1 MADDTVQRVAEEVA
15 ESVAAIPL
23 ASVAAL
29 ANAISSSRRVV
40 GYGLGREGLMLR
52 ALIMR
57 LMHLGVDAH
66 VAGDVT
72 CPPVGPGDLLIVCD
86 GPGYHHLTRTMLEV
100 AAAAA
105 ATTLVVTAR
114 PDGPTSR
121 IADARV
127 IIPTRT
133 MDDAETPYALLPMGS
148 RFEIAML
155 VLFDTAAVR
164 VQELLGVETAA
175 MRARHTNLE

>member
-1 MADDTVQRVAEEVA
+1 MAGDAMTSVANEVA
-15 ESVAAIPL
+15 ESVAAIPP
-23 ASVAAL
+23 ASVETLAA
-29 ANAISSSRRVV
+29 AIARAQRVV

-57 LMHLGVDAH
+57 AMHLGIDAH

-86 GPGYHHLTRTMLEV
+86 GPGFHHLTRTMLEV
-100 AAAAA
+100 GHAHGAQ
-105 ATTLVVTAR
+105 TLVVTAQ
-114 PDGPTSR
+114 PEGPTSR
-121 IADARV
+121 LAREIV
-127 IIPTRT
+127 VIPTQT
-133 MDDAETPYALLPMGS
+133 MADDHAATGVLPMGS

-155 VLFDTAAVR
+155 VLFDTVAVR
-164 VQELLGVETAA
+164 VQELLGVDASA